1 MNKLTDPLGLVIGAQ
16 RHQPI
21 KTPGLGGEVRR
32 GFGRWVEITGFS
44 FKTHRFQRGTLTSHD
59 RFSPPRPG
67 CALKSPGSRVGE
79 APCAQK
85 ARRKHDPG
93 LRCERGV
100 GPGVAVVVVVVEER
114 QAGRKRSVASCS
126 FSASELSRKV
136 GGFRRTRE
144 LLVLE

>member
-1 MNKLTDPLGLVIGAQ
+1 MDKLAAPLSLVTGAQ

-21 KTPGLGGEVRR
+21 KTPGLRGEVTR

-93 LRCERGV
+93 LRCERAVGV
-100 GPGVAVVVVVVEER
+100 VVAVVER
-114 QAGRKRSVASCS
+114 QAGRKRSAASRS
-126 FSASELSRKV
+126 FSPSELSRKV